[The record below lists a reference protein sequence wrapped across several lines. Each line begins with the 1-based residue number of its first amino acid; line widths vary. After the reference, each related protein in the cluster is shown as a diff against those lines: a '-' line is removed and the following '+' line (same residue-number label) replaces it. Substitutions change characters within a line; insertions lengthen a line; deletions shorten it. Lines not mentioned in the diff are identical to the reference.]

1 VSDTCDSAQQHS
13 TEERERC
20 QTPAT
25 QLNNTARRERERCQT
40 PATQLNNTAR
50 REREVSDTCDSAQQ
64 HSAERERAPATQ
76 LNNTARRE
84 RERGVRHLR
93 LSSTTQHGERESTG
107 WAHTEVDTPLPSS
120 HPRFNQV
127 LPSDAFIKGLWVPSS
142 RLSSSRS
149 RPKRAHSL
157 SSAPWRRRTPPT
169 HEQTIHQPPS
179 ALLVVSSDKPIDD

>member
-1 VSDTCDSAQQHS
+1 VYAYAASAAAAAAVPPVRCWCWCWCWCWCCWCCWCCCWSAAAAARTELRLPERNELRTCRLRRRGVRHLRLSSTTQHG
-13 TEERERC
+13 
-20 QTPAT
+20 
-25 QLNNTARRERERCQT
+25 
-40 PATQLNNTAR
+40 
-50 REREVSDTCDSAQQ
+50 
-64 HSAERERAPATQ
+64 
-76 LNNTARRE
+76 E